1 MSVTQVY
8 KKPKDC
14 CSFDCQQ
21 GRLCPL
27 QPEADSLF
35 VSIVTMICG
44 AAIIAAPFVA
54 WAWGL

>member
-8 KKPKDC
+8 KKPKTC

-27 QPEADSLF
+27 APERDSDIVNVIVMV
-35 VSIVTMICG
+35 VS
-44 AAIIAAPFVA
+44 AAMIAAPFVI

>member
-27 QPEADSLF
+27 QPEADSMF
-35 VSIVTMICG
+35 VSAVCMVAGVLLLT
-44 AAIIAAPFVA
+44 APFIL
-54 WAWGL
+54 WAWGV